1 MRALYLEPFSGLSG
15 DMLNGL
21 LLDLGGNLDLLKEEL
36 SKFTLEDYT
45 IQVERTNKSSIFG
58 MDFDVQIAHQHK
70 DTGIKGDFD
79 HHDHH
84 EHSHHVHHHHHHE
97 SRGFWA

>member
-70 DTGIKGDFD
+70 DTGIKAILTTTTTMNIHTMVITTIIMKVVD
-79 HHDHH
+79 
-84 EHSHHVHHHHHHE
+84 
-97 SRGFWA
+97 

>member
-36 SKFTLEDYT
+36 SKFTLEDLSL
-45 IQVERTNKSSIFG
+45 IHI
-58 MDFDVQIAHQHK
+58 
-70 DTGIKGDFD
+70 
-79 HHDHH
+79 
-84 EHSHHVHHHHHHE
+84 
-97 SRGFWA
+97 